1 LLKTFGGDT
10 PYCLSLDDVTMFT
23 QSQYDLYV
31 KLTKFGVH
39 YEIDVHRGDIGNS
52 VYKKTMVL
60 YLDI

>member
-1 LLKTFGGDT
+1 
-10 PYCLSLDDVTMFT
+10 MFT

-60 YLDI
+60 YLDIWKHINSESLNRHNYAQKLW